1 MKNEKSIRKNTALMR
16 LLLKIANILWIT
28 LYHPV
33 NAALF
38 ILLLIL
44 IMLFSLQFA
53 PQDGWSTVPAIKDL
67 HHYADPPLSA
77 VAKSFGVNWPASATS
92 PESQLQVKLTTWIGF
107 TWSPDQPVSFLPL
120 ALAIAIIIFLIFL
133 NKFAQFLQKTMPRL
147 IQSYDPERDNKTQ
160 LTESDAPE
168 ENSFLTMKLSQTI
181 NPKRAMPAASE
192 ATVMEKE
199 SQEGDSL
206 STVKLT
212 QTNLGK
218 KSMSDSSLSSTVME
232 KAENGSQLID
242 RYEIID
248 TLGRGAMGVVYK
260 ARDPQIGR
268 IVAVK
273 SISAANPSEP
283 EFVIYKQRFM
293 QEAKAAGQMLHSGI
307 VTIYD
312 LTEDKDGHPAMVM
325 EFVDGMTLE
334 KIMSSE
340 ERPPFKRCINLLIQA
355 ARALDY
361 AHQRGVIH
369 RDIKP
374 ANLLVTGNDVVKIAD
389 FGVAKLSGSSLT
401 LSGQLLGTPAFM
413 SPEQFT
419 GSAVDGRSDL
429 FSLGAILY
437 WMCTGELPFSGE
449 NVTSIGIKVMQYEP
463 VPACQ
468 LNPSLPPDIKHVL
481 SRCLA
486 KSPDG
491 RYATANDLANDLEA
505 LASGGPLPS
514 ESAKANK

>member
-1 MKNEKSIRKNTALMR
+1 MKNESPIRQNSV
-16 LLLKIANILWIT
+16 LLRVLLRIVQILGVT
-28 LYHPV
+28 LYRPV
-33 NAALF
+33 FIALLF
-38 ILLLIL
+38 LLVIL
-44 IMLFSLQFA
+44 IILFSLQLA
-53 PQDGWSTVPAIKDL
+53 PQDGLSTVPAIIDL
-67 HHYADPPLSA
+67 HRYTDPPLSA
-77 VAKSFGVNWPASATS
+77 VADSIGITWPARNPS
-92 PESQLQVKLTTWIGF
+92 PESQLQSSIAAWVGYK
-107 TWSPDQPVSFLPL
+107 WSPDQPVSFLPL
-120 ALAIAIIIFLIFL
+120 ALCIAIIIFLIFL
-133 NKFAQFLQKTMPRL
+133 NMISQSLRETMQRL
-147 IQSYDPERDNKTQ
+147 IPRYAPEPDLKTP
-160 LTESDAPE
+160 LTEAEVP
-168 ENSFLTMKLSQTI
+168 
-181 NPKRAMPAASE
+181 
-192 ATVMEKE
+192 
-199 SQEGDSL
+199 EGDSPP
-206 STVKLT
+206 TVKLT
-212 QTNLGK
+212 QTRPGK
-218 KSMSDSSLSSTVME
+218 KTVPPASLDTVMGKTE
-232 KAENGSQLID
+232 PPILRIG
-242 RYEIID
+242 RYEILQ

-268 IVAVK
+268 IVAIK
-273 SISAANPSEP
+273 SISAADPSEP

-325 EFVDGMTLE
+325 EFVEGTTLE

-340 ERPPFKRCINLLIQA
+340 ERLPFKRCINLLIQA

-389 FGVAKLSGSSLT
+389 FGVAKLTGSSLT
-401 LSGQLLGTPAFM
+401 LTGQLLGTPAFM

-429 FSLGAILY
+429 FSLGTILY
-437 WMCTGELPFSGE
+437 WMCTGELPFPGD
-449 NVTSIGIKVMQYEP
+449 NITTIGIKVMQYEP

-491 RYATANDLANDLEA
+491 RYATANDLAADLEA
-505 LASGGPLPS
+505 LASGHPLPS
-514 ESAKANK
+514 VPVKANK